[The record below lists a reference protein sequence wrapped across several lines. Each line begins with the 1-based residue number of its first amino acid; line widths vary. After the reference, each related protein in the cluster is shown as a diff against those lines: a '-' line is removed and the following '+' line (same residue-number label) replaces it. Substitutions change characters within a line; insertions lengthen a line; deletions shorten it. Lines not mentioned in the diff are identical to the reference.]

1 MRINCMTYRV
11 TILIVLW
18 FCFQSLNANGQ
29 SSYLKNRWNIKTSY
43 SKSFNWQYGDIES
56 LYFIKHYNPLF
67 DIELNHAF
75 YDHIEMGIYV
85 GYSPLLV
92 TETSGRRSSRSN
104 NLISYGINA
113 NYHFLPHFIV
123 ANDFRVD
130 AYGSVKLG
138 AYTRSDMH
146 FQPITRINYGV
157 YGGLAFYPGKHF
169 GLHVEYGY
177 GNNTKLKYGACWKF

>member
-1 MRINCMTYRV
+1 MRINCTTYRV

-18 FCFQSLNANGQ
+18 ICFQSLNANGQ
-29 SSYLKNRWNIKTSY
+29 NTYLKNRWSIKTSY
-43 SKSFNWQYGDIES
+43 SKSFYFQIGES
-56 LYFIKHYNPLF
+56 ESIYSMKYYNHLL

-75 YDHIEMGIYV
+75 FEHVEMGIYMA
-85 GYSPLLV
+85 YSPLLV
-92 TETSGRRSSRSN
+92 TETSFSKRSRTS
-104 NLISYGINA
+104 NLISYGMNA
-113 NYHFLPHFIV
+113 NYHILPHFIV
-123 ANDFRVD
+123 AKDFRVD
-130 AYGSVKLG
+130 VYGSLKLG